1 MSCKYH
7 PLVRNACISDDHT
20 GFFAAVSF
28 PPSERCAGEDAMD
41 EKATD
46 EDTAGKD
53 TVKLL

>member
-20 GFFAAVSF
+20 WFFAAVSF
-28 PPSERCAGEDAMD
+28 PPSDRCAGEDAMD

-46 EDTAGKD
+46 EDAAGKG